1 MKTSWKKRLPPAIAG
16 ALVVAA
22 LLVVAWLQPA
32 PAAEA
37 KKEAD
42 PKDKDQQVV
51 SSKPTKRPAAGAVP
65 FRKDLKLPFSSLNTL
80 GSRIDAARRAHDPV
94 ALAHT
99 ASELAVAESV
109 SGAKS
114 SLTSTQVVAEAAELA
129 KLKKQVA
136 EMQAVLK
143 VSEKV
148 ANTDETISML
158 RDQIAFQKKRA
169 EDDQKAFQASQEP
182 TFTPRKIVVNNYT
195 TQYIDIWVNGN
206 YKMRVAPGLTDI
218 CVVEHRI
225 NPTTLTA
232 YGDDDNQTWGPR
244 QLWGRFTKYT
254 WNING
259 D

>member
-1 MKTSWKKRLPPAIAG
+1 MNTSWKKCLPPAIAG
-16 ALVVAA
+16 ALVVVA
-22 LLVVAWLQPA
+22 LVVAWLQPA

-37 KKEAD
+37 KQEAD

-51 SSKPTKRPAAGAVP
+51 GSKPTPRPAAASVP

-109 SGAKS
+109 AGAKS
-114 SLTSTQVVAEAAELA
+114 SLTSTQVVGEAAELA
-129 KLKKQVA
+129 KLKQQVA

-143 VSEKV
+143 VSQQI
-148 ANTDETISML
+148 ANTDDTISML
-158 RDQIAFQKKRA
+158 RGQIAFQKQRA
-169 EDDQKAFQASQEP
+169 QADQKAFQASQEP
-182 TFTPRKIVVNNYT
+182 TFTPRKVVVNNYT
-195 TQYIDIWVNGN
+195 AQYIDIWVNGN
-206 YKMRVAPGLTDI
+206 YKMRVAPGQTDI
-218 CVVEHRI
+218 CVVEQRI

-232 YGDDDNQTWGPR
+232 YGDDDSQTWGPR
-244 QLWGRFTKYT
+244 SLWGRFTKYT